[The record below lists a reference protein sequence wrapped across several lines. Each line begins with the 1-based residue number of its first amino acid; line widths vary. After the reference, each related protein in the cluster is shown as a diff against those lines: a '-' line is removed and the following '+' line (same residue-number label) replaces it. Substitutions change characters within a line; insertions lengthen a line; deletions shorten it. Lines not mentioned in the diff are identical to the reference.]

1 MVAAREIVVAMMMI
15 YLAIFLRKTNTK
27 LCALPPNYLAGV
39 PWKVKVALM

>member
-1 MVAAREIVVAMMMI
+1 MVAAREKVVAMMMI

-27 LCALPPNYLAGV
+27 LCAVPPNYLAEV